1 MASNLLIEVIERRKP
16 TMGRILLDDDEPN
29 IRRILAFNLRR
40 DQHQTFEASGVEEAQ
55 RLLANNDFDAV
66 ITDHSMPDG
75 NGLTVL
81 ASAHKCDPSIA
92 VILLTAMASRELA
105 EESMSKGAFQFLTKP
120 FEPETVR
127 STVNRACEHS
137 SLLRSHVPS

>member
-1 MASNLLIEVIERRKP
+1 
-16 TMGRILLDDDEPN
+16 MGRILLVDDEPN

-40 DQHQTFEASGVEEAQ
+40 DQHQTVEAGGVEEAQ
-55 RLLANNDFDAV
+55 RMLANNDFDAV

-81 ASAHKCDPSIA
+81 ASAHQCDPSLA

-105 EESMSKGAFQFLTKP
+105 EESMTKGAFHFLTKP
-120 FEPETVR
+120 FEPEAVR
-127 STVNRACEHS
+127 TTVNRACEHS
-137 SLLRSHVPS
+137 SLLRSRVGS